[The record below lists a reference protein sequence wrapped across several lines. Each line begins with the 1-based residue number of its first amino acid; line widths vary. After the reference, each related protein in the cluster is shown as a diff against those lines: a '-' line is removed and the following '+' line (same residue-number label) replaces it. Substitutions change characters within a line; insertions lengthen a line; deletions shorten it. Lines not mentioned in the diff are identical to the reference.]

1 MRGEILMQA
10 IHKNNTVIQKS
21 IGGQPPGKGPIKWLG
36 EAIRHPEFVMAMLSG
51 VFILAAWGLSFWS
64 QWLSITMY
72 IVAYVIG
79 GFIKTKEGLIHLWE
93 ERDIDVNLLMIFAAM
108 GAATIGYWNE
118 GAALIFIFAL
128 SGALESLASERSHK
142 DISAL
147 VSMRPEQA
155 WKMTENGLSQVSVQD
170 LIIGDVVVIKPGE
183 VIPVDGKV
191 QTGRSSVNQAAITG
205 ESLPLDKASGDEVYA
220 GSLNGEGALYVTVTS
235 LASDT
240 LFSKIITLVE
250 QAEQQVPVSQR
261 WIKRLEGM
269 YAKAVIVV
277 TVLLIL
283 IPPLWMAWSWQ
294 AAFYKAMVFMV
305 VASPC
310 AIVSSVMPAILS
322 AMSRSARNGVLFKS
336 GACMDLLSEVNVV
349 AFDKTGTLTKGAPI
363 VTEFYTEAG
372 YDKVE
377 VLKACAAAESLSEHP
392 LARAIVSY
400 AVEQGVELQEVEEI
414 EQLTAL
420 AGQGVEARIAGKVW
434 RITKAN
440 EKDVEMPEQMCQN
453 IRHLSQAGN
462 TISVIQCDGEY
473 VGLFAMQD
481 TLRPQAKAMIAKLHD
496 LGVTTV
502 MLTGDRELTAA
513 AIAREAGIDHVYADL
528 LPEDKVNHVSQLRET
543 CGGVIMVGDGV
554 NDAPALATATV
565 GIAMGAAGS
574 GAALDVADVVLMND
588 SLEHMVHTITLAR
601 RTKKIIKQNLTFA
614 AMVISLLVASNFIQ
628 GLPLPL
634 GVVGHEGSTIL
645 VILNGLRLLR

>member
-1 MRGEILMQA
+1 MQA
-10 IHKNNTVIQKS
+10 IHKNKAVLQKS
-21 IGGQPPGKGPIKWLG
+21 IGGQPPGKGPMKWLG
-36 EAIRHPEFVMAMLSG
+36 EAIRHPEFLMALLSG
-51 VFILAAWGLSFWS
+51 IFILLAWGVSYWS
-64 QWLSITMY
+64 QSISITIY
-72 IVAYVIG
+72 IIAYIIG
-79 GFIKTKEGLIHLWE
+79 GYIKTKEGLIHLWE
-93 ERDIDVNLLMIFAAM
+93 ERDIDVNLLMIVAAM

-128 SGALESLASERSHK
+128 SGALESIASERSHK

-147 VSMRPEQA
+147 VSMRPELA
-155 WKMTENGLSQVSVQD
+155 WKMTDNGMSQVSVED
-170 LIIGDVVVIKPGE
+170 LLIGDVVIIKPGE

-205 ESLPLDKASGDEVYA
+205 ESLPLDKAMGDEVYA

-235 LASDT
+235 LAADT
-240 LFSKIITLVE
+240 LFAKIITLVE
-250 QAEQQVPVSQR
+250 QAEQHVPKSQR

-269 YAKAVIVV
+269 YAKSVIVI

-363 VTEFYTEAG
+363 VTEFYIEPG
-372 YDKVE
+372 YDKLE
-377 VLKACAAAESLSEHP
+377 VLKVCAAAENLSEHP
-392 LARAIVSY
+392 LARAILSY
-400 AVEQGVELQEVEEI
+400 AVEQGVEIQEIQGTQEVEE
-414 EQLTAL
+414 LTAL
-420 AGQGVEARIAGKVW
+420 AGQGVEASIAGKVW

-440 EKDVEMPEQMCQN
+440 EKDGEMPEQMCQN
-453 IRHLSQAGN
+453 VRHLSQEGN
-462 TISVIQCDGEY
+462 TISVIQCEGNY

-481 TLRPQAKAMIAKLHD
+481 TLRPQAKAMISRLHD
-496 LGVTTV
+496 MGITTV
-502 MLTGDRELTAA
+502 MLTGDRELTAT

-528 LPEDKVNHVSQLRET
+528 LPQDKVSHVSQLRES

-588 SLEHMVHTITLAR
+588 SLENMVHTLSLAR
-601 RTKKIIKQNLTFA
+601 RTKKIMKQNLTFA
-614 AMVISLLVASNFIQ
+614 AIVISLLVATNFIQ

>member
-1 MRGEILMQA
+1 MRGEIRMQA
-10 IHKNNTVIQKS
+10 IHENKKVLQKT
-21 IGGQPPGKGPIKWLG
+21 IGRPPGKGPFKWLG
-36 EAIRHPEFVMAMLSG
+36 EAIRHPEFLMAMVSG
-51 VFILAAWGLSFWS
+51 VFILLAWGISYWS
-64 QWLSITMY
+64 ELASIAMY
-72 IVAYVIG
+72 IVAYIVG
-79 GFIKTKEGLIHLWE
+79 GYIKTKEGLVHLWE
-93 ERDIDVNLLMIFAAM
+93 ERDIDVNLLMIAAAM

-147 VSMRPEQA
+147 ISMRPELA
-155 WKMTENGLSQVSVQD
+155 WKMTESGLSQVSVQD
-170 LIIGDVVVIKPGE
+170 LRIDDVVVIKPGE

-220 GSLNGEGALYVTVTS
+220 GSLNGEGALYVIVTS

-240 LFSKIITLVE
+240 LFAKIITLVE

-269 YAKAVIVV
+269 YAKAVVII
-277 TVLLIL
+277 TVLLIV
-283 IPPLWMAWSWQ
+283 IPPLVMAWSWQ

-363 VTEFYTEAG
+363 VTEFYIEPG

-400 AVEQGVELQEVEEI
+400 ALEQGIEIGEI

-420 AGQGVEARIAGKVW
+420 AGQGVEARIGDNLW

-440 EKDVEMPEQMCQN
+440 EKDLEMPEQMCQN
-453 IRHLSQAGN
+453 VRHLSQVGN

-481 TLRPQAKAMIAKLHD
+481 TLRHHAKAMITKLHD
-496 LGVTTV
+496 MGMTTV
-502 MLTGDRELTAA
+502 MLTGDRELTAT
-513 AIAREAGIDHVYADL
+513 AIAKEAGIDHVYADL
-528 LPEDKVNHVSQLRET
+528 LPQDKVNYVSQLRDT

-588 SLEHMVHTITLAR
+588 SLENMVHTLTLAR

-614 AMVISLLVASNFIQ
+614 AMVISLLVATNFIQ